1 MKDLKKY
8 YIIPAEPEEI
18 YLALTNPATIYLWTG
33 EEAQMS
39 TIPGSEFSLWEGSI
53 AGRNIEFE
61 EGRKIVQEWYFGDQ
75 DNPSLVTILLHPDR
89 KGTSVELRQSNIPD
103 EDYDDIVDGWDN
115 EYFGALQEFYEDEE

>member
-1 MKDLKKY
+1 
-8 YIIPAEPEEI
+8 
-18 YLALTNPATIYLWTG
+18 
-33 EEAQMS
+33 MS